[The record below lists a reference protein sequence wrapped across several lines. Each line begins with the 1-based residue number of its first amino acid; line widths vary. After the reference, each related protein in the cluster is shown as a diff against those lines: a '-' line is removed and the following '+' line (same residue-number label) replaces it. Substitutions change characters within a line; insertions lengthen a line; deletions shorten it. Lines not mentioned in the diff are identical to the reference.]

1 MDRSNGYEA
10 VADEFLARRGSG
22 RATGI
27 GVHEVREW
35 ARTLPNGATVID
47 LGCGP
52 GFPITEVLVA
62 EGLDVFALDAAP
74 SFVQAFRRNLPNT
87 PVVCEAV
94 QDSTF
99 FGRTFDGVLAWGLVF
114 LLSAEEQRRL
124 LQRIAEI
131 LAPGGRLL
139 FTSPAEPL
147 VWNDAMTGLESRS
160 LGAEEYRRQL
170 STVGLWVMSEYEDE
184 GQNHYFDAS
193 KDASVDGYRP
203 TTLNRSLAADL
214 KEQSPPA
221 AYRLAFGAKFNNPAY

>member
-10 VADEFLARRGSG
+10 VAVEFLARRGSG
-22 RATGI
+22 RSTGI

-35 ARTLPNGATVID
+35 ARTLRNGAAVID

-74 SFVQAFRRNLPNT
+74 SFVQAFRQNLPHT
-87 PVVCEAV
+87 PVACEAV

-99 FGRTFDGVLAWGLVF
+99 FGRTFDGVLAWGLMF
-114 LLSAEEQRRL
+114 LLSAEDQRRL
-124 LQRIAEI
+124 LQRVAEI
-131 LAPGGRLL
+131 LVAGGRLL
-139 FTSPAEPL
+139 FTSPAEPV

-170 STVGLWVMSEYEDE
+170 SALGLLVISEYEDE

-193 KDASVDGYRP
+193 KVLLPMDTGQRH
-203 TTLNRSLAADL
+203 
-214 KEQSPPA
+214 
-221 AYRLAFGAKFNNPAY
+221 